1 MTAVLQL
8 TLTVALGTVRA
19 LRDVRIARVE
29 PGPASATLAPLLPMK
44 RSAAIGANDDSGE
57 LALHE
62 LERACQAPGRR
73 RIRGYLKPILPPR
86 LRVLFVASAA
96 QTGQWLAEAL
106 ESDSATKVE
115 LSPVVGATAAL
126 ARLRD
131 EAFDAVLVGHDP
143 GRLDGLEMVEALRA
157 GGHDEPV
164 VVLGDEAEIEL
175 DPLCHEVGAD
185 GYLCVHDTTI
195 RNLLWTLARGVQ
207 RQLLTRENRRLAQVE
222 HNRLRAER
230 QDAQRLLD
238 EQRQLVEQWH
248 NASTDDSEAEALA
261 HVPTEIV
268 AHYRDLL
275 RAYVIMGCGHL
286 GPAMQRPAELMS
298 AAGVTAPQMLDLHVQ
313 VLEEL
318 LQGLGGR
325 SARHVLNRA
334 DLLVL
339 EMTMHLAEVY
349 RQRATALPS

>member
-1 MTAVLQL
+1 MKRAFLP
-8 TLTVALGTVRA
+8 VALH
-19 LRDVRIARVE
+19 
-29 PGPASATLAPLLPMK
+29 
-44 RSAAIGANDDSGE
+44 DSGE
-57 LALHE
+57 LALPD
-62 LERACQAPGRR
+62 LERACLASPRTA
-73 RIRGYLKPILPPR
+73 GYVQPALPPR

-96 QTGQWLAEAL
+96 QTGQWLAESL

-115 LSPVVGATAAL
+115 LSLVLGATAAL
-126 ARLRD
+126 TRLRD
-131 EAFDAVLVGHDP
+131 EPFDAVLVGHDE
-143 GRLDGLEMVEALRA
+143 GRLNGLELVEALRA

-164 VVLGDEAEIEL
+164 IVLGEEAGIEF

-185 GYLCVHDTTI
+185 GYLCVHDTTV

-207 RQLLTRENRRLAQVE
+207 RQQLARDNRRLLQAE
-222 HNRLRAER
+222 RHRLRSER
-230 QDAQRLLD
+230 QDAQQLLE
-238 EQRQLVEQWH
+238 EQRQLVEQLQ
-248 NASTDDSEAEALA
+248 AAAVQLEPTRSPSCVPAEL
-261 HVPTEIV
+261 VSQ
-268 AHYRDLL
+268 YRDLL

-286 GPAMQRPAELMS
+286 GREMRRPAELMA

-349 RQRATALPS
+349 RQRA

>member
-1 MTAVLQL
+1 
-8 TLTVALGTVRA
+8 
-19 LRDVRIARVE
+19 
-29 PGPASATLAPLLPMK
+29 MK
-44 RSAAIGANDDSGE
+44 RSANKSAPHDSGE

-62 LERACQAPGRR
+62 LERACSRPLRHGAG
-73 RIRGYLKPILPPR
+73 GYVQPALPPR
-86 LRVLFVASAA
+86 LRVLFVTSAN
-96 QTGQWLAEAL
+96 QTGQWLTEAL
-106 ESDSATKVE
+106 AADSATKVE
-115 LSPVVGATAAL
+115 LSTALGTTAAL
-126 ARLRD
+126 ARMRD

-143 GRLDGLEMVEALRA
+143 GQLDGLELVEALRA

-164 VVLGDEAEIEL
+164 VVLGEEAEIEL
-175 DPLCHEVGAD
+175 DPHCHEVGAD

-195 RNLLWTLARGVQ
+195 RNLLWTLARAVQ
-207 RQLLTRENRRLAQVE
+207 RQQLGRENRRLGQAE
-222 HNRLRAER
+222 RNRLRSER
-230 QDAQRLLD
+230 QDAQRLLE
-238 EQRQLVEQWH
+238 EQRLLVEQFQAAAGH
-248 NASTDDSEAEALA
+248 ASNSTATPSD
-261 HVPTEIV
+261 VPGEIV
-268 AHYRDLL
+268 SHYRDLL

-286 GPAMQRPAELMS
+286 GPEMQRPAQLMA

-349 RQRATALPS
+349 RQQAILPRS